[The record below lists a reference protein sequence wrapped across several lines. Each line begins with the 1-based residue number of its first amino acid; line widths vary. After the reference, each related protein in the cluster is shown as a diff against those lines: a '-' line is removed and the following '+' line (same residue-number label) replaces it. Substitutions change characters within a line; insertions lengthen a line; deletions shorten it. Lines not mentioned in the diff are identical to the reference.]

1 MENQGGTDLKLR
13 EILHGVEII
22 STKGAISE
30 ELEIPKIA
38 FHTDD
43 VGEGAIFVAIKGYV
57 TDGHKYIAKAKERG
71 AALAVVE
78 DLSDVDIPQIQVENT
93 RRTLADMADNY
104 YHHPSGELNIIGI
117 TATNGKT
124 TTAFMVEAILKGD
137 KRETGMV
144 GTVFTRY
151 KDVRIPSILTT
162 PESLTLQGYLRD
174 MKERG
179 ITDVVMEVSSAG
191 QELFRNKNIDFDVV
205 TFNNLGREHI
215 DQHGSYEKYF
225 HFKSRLIRHAKKDAV
240 AILNADDEKIIS
252 LKDRT
257 EAQVLTFSL
266 HGAEA
271 DFGIRDLDL
280 STGKGKFIFTI
291 HRDLTVK
298 GHNLKKSEFPVELG
312 AVGYSSVMN
321 AVVAIIVG
329 LTQGIDPEVIREA
342 LNAFKGVER
351 RFELIYD
358 EEFKI
363 LDDHFANEKNIDA
376 TMETLKKMDYNHLHI
391 LYAVR
396 GMRGVEVNREIT
408 ERLVEWIEILKPE
421 TLSATLSRDIVT
433 DKDRVTDEELDIF
446 VKTLENHH
454 VNCKIYD
461 HLEEAIDEAI
471 DRLHQD
477 DVLLLAGC
485 QGMDKGAGFV
495 EKKLLKENKVKDIEG
510 FTKRIDERIC

>member
-1 MENQGGTDLKLR
+1 MKLR
-13 EILHGVEII
+13 EILRGVKII
-22 STKGAISE
+22 SMKHRVSE
-30 ELEIPKIA
+30 EREIPRIA

-43 VGEGAIFVAIKGYV
+43 VCEGAIFVAIKGYV
-57 TDGHKYIAKAKERG
+57 TDGHKYIEKAKERG

-78 DLSDVDIPQIQVENT
+78 DLSEVDIPQIQVENT
-93 RRTLADMADNY
+93 RRTLADMAENF
-104 YHHPSGELNIIGI
+104 YHHPSRELNIIGI

-137 KRETGMV
+137 QRETGMI

-151 KDVRIPSILTT
+151 RDVRIPSILTT

-174 MKERG
+174 MKEQG
-179 ITDVVMEVSSAG
+179 ITDVIMEVSSAG
-191 QELFRNKNIDFDVV
+191 QELFRDKNIDFDVV

-215 DQHGSYEKYF
+215 DQHGSYEKYI

-240 AILNADDEKIIS
+240 AILNADDDKILS
-252 LKDRT
+252 LKDQT
-257 EAQVLTFSL
+257 AAHVLTFSL

-291 HRDLTVK
+291 RRDLAVK
-298 GHNLKKSEFPVELG
+298 GHVLKKSEFAVELG
-312 AVGYSSVMN
+312 SVGYSSVMN

-329 LTQGIDPEVIREA
+329 LTEGIDPEVIKQA
-342 LNAFKGVER
+342 LYGFKGVER

-396 GMRGVEVNREIT
+396 GKRGVEVNREIT
-408 ERLVEWIEILKPE
+408 ERLVEWIKVLKPE

-433 DKDRVTDEELDIF
+433 EKDRVTDEELDIF
-446 VKTLENHH
+446 KKTLENHH
-454 VNCKIYD
+454 VTCKIYE
-461 HLEEAIDEAI
+461 HLGEAIDEAI
-471 DRLHQD
+471 DRLHPD

-495 EKKLLKENKVKDIEG
+495 EKKLLRENKVKDIEG